1 MNYEYIELNDGERQY
16 DDYDLEET
24 NTVKARYVKSNIQ
37 EDNGNPYIE
46 ALPYPRDKME
56 VYRTYNKRLSGYD
69 YEKELQLKQ
78 HEKLA
83 SILRLR
89 KIRYMLPFHVQLEED
104 FYTALLSSYRERKCV
119 LNKTDELKIVMN
131 DEEVTVHN
139 RLLGKNGAATNA
151 GLTLLGHSGCGK
163 SASLEILLSNY
174 PQVIIHTN
182 ESEKIIRFT
191 QITYLTVVCP
201 ANSNFSALYVSIGA
215 EIDKALGN
223 IIPVYET
230 MVSKAKG
237 GLAGKAEIVCKLIQ
251 QFGIGCLIFD
261 EIQLIDFV
269 GQKDGTFE
277 SLLTIVNK
285 TKVAL
290 VAIGTKDAYSKMFP
304 NLRTSRRTGAFID
317 ANSYCEDKKY
327 FSVIVSNLMKYQW
340 FDEYVEPTKE
350 IISALYDV
358 TKGIIDQLISV
369 YIYMQLDYLRANK
382 KPEIN
387 AEYIRK
393 ISNKYYPGVE
403 KLLADIENPLSEI
416 EYERIK
422 AEHEAKINE
431 LINEA
436 AQLNAR
442 DLFINTMESIEEA
455 NRDTIRNSIIN
466 NLTNTFKITGDV
478 YNISKIERA
487 VDHIMNINKKDCTE
501 EELTQKAFKWLKKN
515 SSDKRPNT
523 KKKAVMDDKHI
534 AIRNMLED
542 NKKQL

>member
-1 MNYEYIELNDGERQY
+1 MKYEYVELNEGERQY
-16 DDYDLEET
+16 DEYDLEET
-24 NTVKARYVKSNIQ
+24 SIVKAKYVKSKIQ

-46 ALPYPRDKME
+46 ALPRPRNKQE
-56 VYRTYNKRLSGYD
+56 VLRTYNKGLSGYNR
-69 YEKELQLKQ
+69 EKELNLEQY
-78 HEKLA
+78 EKLS

-89 KIRYMLPFHVQLEED
+89 KLRYMLPFHVQLEED

-119 LNKTDELKIVMN
+119 LNKSDELKIVMN
-131 DEEVTVHN
+131 DEEIIVNN

-174 PQVIIHTN
+174 PQVIEHSN
-182 ESEKIIRFT
+182 EQLIRFT
-191 QITYLTVVCP
+191 QITYLTIVCP
-201 ANSNFSALYVSIGA
+201 ANSNFTALYVSIGA

-223 IIPVYET
+223 VIPVYET

-269 GQKDGTFE
+269 GQKESTFE

-290 VAIGTKDAYSKMFP
+290 VAVGTKDAYDKMFP

-327 FSVIVSNLMKYQW
+327 FSVIISNLMKYQW

-350 IISALYDV
+350 IISALYEV

-387 AEYIRK
+387 ADYVHK
-393 ISNKYYPGVE
+393 ISNKYYPGVQ
-403 KLLADIENPLSEI
+403 KLLADIENPMTEI

-422 AEHEAKINE
+422 AENEAKINQ
-431 LINEA
+431 LISET

-442 DLFINTMESIEEA
+442 DLFINAMDSVDEA
-455 NRDTIRNSIIN
+455 NRNITRDNIIN
-466 NLTNTFKITGDV
+466 NITNTLRITGDV
-478 YNISKIERA
+478 YNLSKIERA
-487 VDHIMNINKKDCTE
+487 VDHIMNINKDNYIE
-501 EELTQKAFKWLKKN
+501 EELTQKAYKWLKKN
-515 SSDKRPNT
+515 PSDKRPNA
-523 KKKAVMDDKHI
+523 KKKAVMDDRHI
-534 AIRNMLED
+534 AIRNILEEYE
-542 NKKQL
+542 K